1 VAVVVF
7 DADVLIG
14 FLARDDVHHR
24 EAVERLRSSLETGT
38 RRFLSAVNYAELL
51 VGPLRAGG
59 ASMAE
64 IVDAMLARF
73 SVENVPVDR
82 ELARRAASVRAQT
95 NLKLPDTFAVATAV
109 DAQGRGYDDVRIE
122 SFDEDV
128 LRAYEQAGLSAT

>member
-1 VAVVVF
+1 
-7 DADVLIG
+7 
-14 FLARDDVHHR
+14 
-24 EAVERLRSSLETGT
+24 
-38 RRFLSAVNYAELL
+38 
-51 VGPLRAGG
+51 
-59 ASMAE
+59 MAE

>member
-1 VAVVVF
+1 MAVVVF

-24 EAVERLRSSLETGT
+24 EAVERLRSSLEAGT

>member
-24 EAVERLRSSLETGT
+24 EAVERLRSSLEAGT